1 MKQTLFWASSL
12 AALMAFSASC
22 GDEIMGTEAPPEALE
37 TAQNDTNFIQLTYD
51 EMTILRTMNGQ
62 SPKIS
67 QDYNKNIEIITD
79 ICPRN

>member
-1 MKQTLFWASSL
+1 MKKQILLASSL
-12 AALMAFSASC
+12 AALLAFLASC

-37 TAQNDTNFIQLTYD
+37 AAQGDTNFVQLTSD
-51 EMTILRTMNGQ
+51 EMTILRTMSGQ

-79 ICPRN
+79 ICSRN